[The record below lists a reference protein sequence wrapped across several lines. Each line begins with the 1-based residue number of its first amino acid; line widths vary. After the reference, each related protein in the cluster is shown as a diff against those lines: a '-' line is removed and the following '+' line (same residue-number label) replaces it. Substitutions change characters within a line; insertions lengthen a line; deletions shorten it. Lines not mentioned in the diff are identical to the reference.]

1 LLKNFCKNLKLQ
13 NKMAILQLKTRVSPT
28 SGSAIMLNASTAS
41 TINYYYDTNNIV
53 WPTLAAASGSLI
65 NSAFVY
71 DMGPNNGQQRVLV
84 QNAVAS
90 IVAFANSSAAS
101 AVVVP

>member
-1 LLKNFCKNLKLQ
+1 
-13 NKMAILQLKTRVSPT
+13 MAILQLKSRVSPT

-41 TINYYYDTNNIV
+41 TINNLYDTNAIL

-65 NSAFVY
+65 QSSFVY

-84 QNAVAS
+84 NNSVANIAAVA
-90 IVAFANSSAAS
+90 NSTSTS
-101 AVVVP
+101 AVVVG